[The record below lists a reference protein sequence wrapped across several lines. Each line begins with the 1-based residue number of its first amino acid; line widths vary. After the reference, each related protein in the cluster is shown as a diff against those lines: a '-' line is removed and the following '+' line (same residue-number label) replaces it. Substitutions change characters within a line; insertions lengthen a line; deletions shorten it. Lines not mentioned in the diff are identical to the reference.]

1 MECCLLCT
9 SSNEISI
16 VVVATLSVVSYI
28 LHPIIIYTSTPLHQ
42 THKIAMSVPAKKAAE
57 AVAKKVIPAASRAVS
72 ATEAP
77 TIAAS
82 AKSSDTES
90 SMPWNGWFTS
100 FLANTMGASN
110 FEKLR
115 RAVVFAPDDIHNL
128 EQIPK
133 PNTKVPLTEDGKLT
147 HMFRY
152 PSPGSQSGKIRQPTV
167 DDGEDPYNVTYHA
180 RDTRRRYDDP
190 AYPDEHLEEIK
201 LALMPP
207 DDEAVKEAM
216 AKLEAGPTSSPG
228 NSGRF
233 ATGPSD
239 FDPSGLRATM
249 STNHAAVQKSLDA
262 HMPNHVS
269 SFVLLC
275 MGMIDVHVKFFSYF
289 YFLSDLTLLSTFILD
304 SLNSYLNLTGLTSK
318 MKLLHGIKRIIYQ
331 CHLVELDGALFHVK
345 EELRDGNLYPFQND
359 YARMHSLEE

>member
-1 MECCLLCT
+1 
-9 SSNEISI
+9 
-16 VVVATLSVVSYI
+16 
-28 LHPIIIYTSTPLHQ
+28 
-42 THKIAMSVPAKKAAE
+42 
-57 AVAKKVIPAASRAVS
+57 
-72 ATEAP
+72 
-77 TIAAS
+77 
-82 AKSSDTES
+82 
-90 SMPWNGWFTS
+90 
-100 FLANTMGASN
+100 MGASN

-115 RAVVFAPDDIHNL
+115 RTVVFAPDDIHNL

-262 HMPNHVS
+262 HMPNH
-269 SFVLLC
+269 LPEPDW
-275 MGMIDVHVKFFSYF
+275 IDKQDEIVAWHQE
-289 YFLSDLTLLSTFILD
+289 
-304 SLNSYLNLTGLTSK
+304 NNLPMPLGGTGWGTIPRE
-318 MKLLHGIKRIIYQ
+318 GRI
-331 CHLVELDGALFHVK
+331 
-345 EELRDGNLYPFQND
+345 
-359 YARMHSLEE
+359 ARW